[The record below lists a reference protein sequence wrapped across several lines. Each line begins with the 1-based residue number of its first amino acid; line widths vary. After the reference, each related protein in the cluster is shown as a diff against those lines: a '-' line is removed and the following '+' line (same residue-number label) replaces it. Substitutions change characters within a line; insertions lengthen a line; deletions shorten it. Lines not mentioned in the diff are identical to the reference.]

1 MAPLEET
8 GVVDPDLGVHGV
20 GRLKVADMSIAPGN
34 VGANTNSTALAIAEK
49 AAEIIIWELGLGK

>member
-1 MAPLEET
+1 M
-8 GVVDPDLGVHGV
+8 VDPDLGVHGV
-20 GRLKVADMSIAPGN
+20 DGLKVADMSIAPGN